1 MLKTLHIKL
10 LPDDKQRETLVDT
23 FIRFNGACNLVSK
36 VAFERKLYKKAS
48 LQKNIFHRSIQI
60 REKFG
65 LAAQLAFRVIAK
77 VVETYKANR

>member
-23 FIRFNGACNLVSK
+23 FIKFNGACNLASK
-36 VAFERKLYKKAS
+36 VAFEKELYNKVS
-48 LQKNIFHRSIQI
+48 LQKIVYGEI

>member
-1 MLKTLHIKL
+1 M
-10 LPDDKQRETLVDT
+10 VDI

-36 VAFERKLYKKAS
+36 VACEKKLYNEVV
-48 LQKNIFHRSIQI
+48 LQKLVYREI

-65 LAAQLAFRVIAK
+65 FAAQLAFRVIAK